1 MRKFSRYA
9 FTSMAT
15 VTLLSSL
22 TPAALASDT
31 NHKPATSDIN
41 FEITQKSDAVKAL
54 KELPKS
60 ENVKNHYQDYSVTD
74 VKTDKK
80 GFTHYTLQP
89 SVDGVH
95 ASDKEVK
102 VHADKSGKVVLI
114 NGDTDAKKV
123 KPTNK
128 VTLSKDEAADKAF
141 NAVKIDKN
149 KAKNLQ
155 DDVIKE
161 NKVEIDGDSNK
172 YIYNIEL
179 ITVTPEIS
187 HWKVKIDADTGA
199 VVEKTNLVKEAA
211 ETGTGKGV
219 LGDTKNININSID
232 GGFSL
237 EDLTHQGKLSAYNF
251 NDQTGQATLITN
263 EDENFVKDEQRA
275 GVDANYYAKQTYD
288 YYKNTFGR
296 ESYDNHGSPIVS
308 LTHVNHYGGQDNR
321 NNAAWIGD
329 KMIYGDG
336 DGRTFTNLSGAND
349 VVAHELTHGVTQ
361 ETANLEYKDQS
372 GALNE
377 SFSDVFGYFVD
388 DEDFLMGE
396 DVYTPGKEGD
406 ALRSMSNPEQFGQP
420 SHMKDY
426 VYTEKD
432 NGGVHTNSG
441 IPNKA
446 AYNVIQAIGKSKS
459 EQIYYRALTE
469 YLTSNSN
476 FKDCKDA
483 LYRAAKDLYDEQT
496 AEQVYEAWNEVGVE

>member
-95 ASDKEVK
+95 A
-102 VHADKSGKVVLI
+102 
-114 NGDTDAKKV
+114 
-123 KPTNK
+123 P
-128 VTLSKDEAADKAF
+128 DKAF

-211 ETGTGKGV
+211 ATGTGKGV
-219 LGDTKNININSID
+219 LGDTKDININSID

-263 EDENFVKDEQRA
+263 EDENFVKDDQRA

-483 LYRAAKDLYDEQT
+483 LYQAAKDLYDEQT

>member
-9 FTSMAT
+9 FTSMAAL
-15 VTLLSSL
+15 TLLSTLS
-22 TPAALASDT
+22 PAALAIDSK
-31 NHKPATSDIN
+31 NKPANSDIK
-41 FEITQKSDAVKAL
+41 FEVTQKSDAVKAL

-60 ENVKNHYQDYSVTD
+60 ENVKNIYQDYAVTD

-95 ASDKEVK
+95 APDKEVK

-114 NGDTDAKKV
+114 NGDTDAK
-123 KPTNK
+123 N
-128 VTLSKDEAADKAF
+128 LKDK
-141 NAVKIDKN
+141 
-149 KAKNLQ
+149 
-155 DDVIKE
+155 VIKE

-172 YIYNIEL
+172 YVYNVEL

-187 HWKVKIDADTGA
+187 HWKVKIDAQTGEIL
-199 VVEKTNLVKEAA
+199 EKMNLVKEAA
-211 ETGTGKGV
+211 ETGKGKGV
-219 LGDTKNININSID
+219 LGDTKDININSID

-237 EDLTHQGKLSAYNF
+237 EDLTHQGKLSAFSF

-288 YYKNTFGR
+288 YYKDTFGR
-296 ESYDNHGSPIVS
+296 ESYDNQGSPIVS
-308 LTHVNHYGGQDNR
+308 LTHVNNYGGQDNR

-336 DGRTFTNLSGAND
+336 DGRTFTSLSGAND

-420 SHMKDY
+420 AHMKDY
-426 VYTEKD
+426 VFTEKD

-483 LYRAAKDLYDEQT
+483 LYQAAKDLYDEQT

>member
-9 FTSMAT
+9 FTSMAA
-15 VTLLSSL
+15 VTLLSTLS
-22 TPAALASDT
+22 PAALAIDSK
-31 NHKPATSDIN
+31 NKPANSDIK
-41 FEITQKSDAVKAL
+41 FEVTQKSDAVKAL

-60 ENVKNHYQDYSVTD
+60 ENVKNIYQDYAVTD

-95 ASDKEVK
+95 APDKEVK

-128 VTLSKDEAADKAF
+128 VTLSKDDAADKAF
-141 NAVKIDKN
+141 KAVKIDKH
-149 KAKNLQ
+149 KAKNLK
-155 DDVIKE
+155 DKVIKE
-161 NKVEIDGDSNK
+161 NKV
-172 YIYNIEL
+172 
-179 ITVTPEIS
+179 
-187 HWKVKIDADTGA
+187 KIDAQTGEIL
-199 VVEKTNLVKEAA
+199 EKMNLVKEAA
-211 ETGTGKGV
+211 ETGKGKGV
-219 LGDTKNININSID
+219 LGDTKDININSID

-237 EDLTHQGKLSAYNF
+237 EDLTHQGKLSAFSF

-288 YYKNTFGR
+288 YYKDTFGR
-296 ESYDNHGSPIVS
+296 ESYDNQGSPIVS
-308 LTHVNHYGGQDNR
+308 LTHVNNYGGQDNR

-336 DGRTFTNLSGAND
+336 DGRTFTSLSGAND

-420 SHMKDY
+420 AHMKDY
-426 VYTEKD
+426 VFTEKD

-483 LYRAAKDLYDEQT
+483 LYQAAKDLYDEQT

>member
-9 FTSMAT
+9 FTSMAA
-15 VTLLSSL
+15 VTLLSTLS
-22 TPAALASDT
+22 PAALAIDS
-31 NHKPATSDIN
+31 NNKPANSDIK
-41 FEITQKSDAVKAL
+41 FEVTQKSDAVKAL

-60 ENVKNHYQDYSVTD
+60 ENVKNIYQDYAVTD

-95 ASDKEVK
+95 APDKEVK

-128 VTLSKDEAADKAF
+128 VTLSKDDAADKAF
-141 NAVKIDKN
+141 KAVKIDKN
-149 KAKNLQ
+149 KAKNLK
-155 DDVIKE
+155 DKVIKE
-161 NKVEIDGDSNK
+161 NKVEIDAQTG
-172 YIYNIEL
+172 
-179 ITVTPEIS
+179 EIL
-187 HWKVKIDADTGA
+187 
-199 VVEKTNLVKEAA
+199 EKMNLVKEAA
-211 ETGTGKGV
+211 ETGKGKGV
-219 LGDTKNININSID
+219 LGDTKDININSID

-237 EDLTHQGKLSAYNF
+237 EDLTHQGKLSAFSF

-288 YYKNTFGR
+288 YYKDTFGR
-296 ESYDNHGSPIVS
+296 ESYDNQGSPIVS
-308 LTHVNHYGGQDNR
+308 LTHVNNYGGQDNR

-336 DGRTFTNLSGAND
+336 DGRTFTSLSGAND

-420 SHMKDY
+420 AHMKDY
-426 VYTEKD
+426 VFTEKD

-483 LYRAAKDLYDEQT
+483 LYQAAKDLYDEQT

>member
-95 ASDKEVK
+95 APDKEVK

-308 LTHVNHYGGQDNR
+308 LTH
-321 NNAAWIGD
+321 
-329 KMIYGDG
+329 
-336 DGRTFTNLSGAND
+336 
-349 VVAHELTHGVTQ
+349 GVTQ

-483 LYRAAKDLYDEQT
+483 LYQAAKDLYDEQT

>member
-9 FTSMAT
+9 FTSIAT

-95 ASDKEVK
+95 A
-102 VHADKSGKVVLI
+102 
-114 NGDTDAKKV
+114 
-123 KPTNK
+123 P
-128 VTLSKDEAADKAF
+128 DKAF

-211 ETGTGKGV
+211 ATGTGKGV
-219 LGDTKNININSID
+219 LGDTKDININSID

-237 EDLTHQGKLSAYNF
+237 EDLTHQGKLSAYTF

-263 EDENFVKDEQRA
+263 EDENFVKDDQRA

-483 LYRAAKDLYDEQT
+483 LYQAAKDLYDEQT

>member
-9 FTSMAT
+9 FTSMAAL
-15 VTLLSSL
+15 TLLSTLS
-22 TPAALASDT
+22 PAALAIDSK
-31 NHKPATSDIN
+31 NKPANSDIK
-41 FEITQKSDAVKAL
+41 FEVTQKSDAVKAL

-60 ENVKNHYQDYSVTD
+60 ENVKNIYQDYAVTD

-95 ASDKEVK
+95 APDKEVK

-128 VTLSKDEAADKAF
+128 VTLSKDDAADKAF
-141 NAVKIDKN
+141 KAVKIDKN
-149 KAKNLQ
+149 KAKNLK
-155 DDVIKE
+155 DKVIKE

-172 YIYNIEL
+172 YVYNVEL

-187 HWKVKIDADTGA
+187 HWKVKIDAQTGEIL
-199 VVEKTNLVKEAA
+199 EKMNLVKEAA
-211 ETGTGKGV
+211 ETGKGKGV
-219 LGDTKNININSID
+219 LGDTKDININSI
-232 GGFSL
+232 
-237 EDLTHQGKLSAYNF
+237 
-251 NDQTGQATLITN
+251 
-263 EDENFVKDEQRA
+263 
-275 GVDANYYAKQTYD
+275 
-288 YYKNTFGR
+288 
-296 ESYDNHGSPIVS
+296 
-308 LTHVNHYGGQDNR
+308 
-321 NNAAWIGD
+321 
-329 KMIYGDG
+329 
-336 DGRTFTNLSGAND
+336 
-349 VVAHELTHGVTQ
+349 
-361 ETANLEYKDQS
+361 
-372 GALNE
+372 
-377 SFSDVFGYFVD
+377 

-420 SHMKDY
+420 AHMKDY
-426 VYTEKD
+426 VFTEKD

-483 LYRAAKDLYDEQT
+483 LYQAAKDLYDEQT